1 MYGHAERVR
10 GPGGDVRPIVLLNLF
25 VDTPS
30 ATPQAGNPLTG
41 LLPFFLIFAIFYF
54 LLFMPMQKQKKQ
66 LKKMLESLQP
76 GNAVLTSGGI
86 IGTIVTLDADTIVLR
101 VKPDNLKIQVARSAV
116 SALIPEKEK

>member
-1 MYGHAERVR
+1 VVLSLYIQAAS
-10 GPGGDVRPIVLLNLF
+10 PPNAIISFLPIL
-25 VDTPS
+25 
-30 ATPQAGNPLTG
+30 A
-41 LLPFFLIFAIFYF
+41 IFAIFYF
-54 LLFMPMQKQKKQ
+54 LLFMPMQRQKKQ

-86 IGTIVTLDADTIVLR
+86 IGTIATLDADTIVLR